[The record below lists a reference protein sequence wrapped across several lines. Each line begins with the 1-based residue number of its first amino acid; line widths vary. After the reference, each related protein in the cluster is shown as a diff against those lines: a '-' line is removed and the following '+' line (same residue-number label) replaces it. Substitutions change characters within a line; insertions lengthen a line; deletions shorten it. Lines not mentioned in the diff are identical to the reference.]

1 MNFKNLAALALCGGI
16 MSSSAKIGLHLGVY
30 SSTSFNK
37 IGKSV
42 NFNINEVARISDFD
56 GLLDNNGIRIFQGN
70 DSMVK
75 NAESKGKAVFGNG
88 FFFDASLLTKKDGS
102 YTVGLYGTVSHQS
115 GTIKQSGD
123 IVRVKTKN
131 TMPAMLLGPSFCWK
145 ISDKARLTLIAGA
158 QVLKKKQIVNF
169 DFSGMIQSA
178 NIALNAIV
186 PGNPIADAK
195 IKAQQAAIQGM
206 QSASSSRDEYSL
218 KTKLM
223 KSITPAI
230 ITKFSYDLVPG
241 LAVEGMVGFIF
252 GRKMTFKQSSNQN
265 SYHVFGG
272 RNATPQLRIGRT
284 VTLGLGLS
292 YKVI

>member
-1 MNFKNLAALALCGGI
+1 MNFKNLATLVLCGGI

-30 SSTSFNK
+30 SSTNFNK

-42 NFNINEVARISDFD
+42 NFNINKVAEISKFI
-56 GLLDNNGIRIFQGN
+56 GLRDNNGIQIFQGN
-70 DSMVK
+70 DDIVK
-75 NAESKGKAVFGNG
+75 NAESKGKAIFGNG

-145 ISDKARLTLIAGA
+145 ISDKTRFTLIAGA
-158 QVLKKKQIVNF
+158 QILKKKQIVNF
-169 DFSGMIQSA
+169 DFSSMISSA
-178 NIALNAIV
+178 VDVLNAFPV
-186 PGNPIADAK
+186 GDPLRDA
-195 IKAQQAAIQGM
+195 QNRAIQGM
-206 QSASSSRDEYSL
+206 QSASSSAEYSL

-241 LAVEGMVGFIF
+241 LAVEGMVGFVF
-252 GRKMTFKQSSNQN
+252 GRKMTFKQSSDRN
-265 SYHVFGG
+265 SYYVFGG

>member
-1 MNFKNLAALALCGGI
+1 MNFKNLAALAFCGGI

-30 SSTSFNK
+30 SSTNFNK

-42 NFNINEVARISDFD
+42 NFNINKVAEISKFI
-56 GLLDNNGIRIFQGN
+56 GLRDNNGIQIFQGN

-75 NAESKGKAVFGNG
+75 NAESKGKAIFGNG

-115 GTIKQSGD
+115 GTVKQSGD

-145 ISDKARLTLIAGA
+145 ISDKARFTLIAGA
-158 QVLKKKQIVNF
+158 QILKKKQIVNF
-169 DFSGMIQSA
+169 DFSGMISSA
-178 NIALNAIV
+178 VDVLNNLPPL
-186 PGNPIADAK
+186 PGGAQVRDA
-195 IKAQQAAIQGM
+195 QNGAIQKM
-206 QSASSSRDEYSL
+206 QSASSRAEYSL

-241 LAVEGMVGFIF
+241 LAIEGMVGFIF
-252 GRKMTFKQSSNQN
+252 GRKMTFKQSSDRN
-265 SYHVFGG
+265 SYYVFGG